1 MQNEDYITDKYDN
14 EYFSSEFASL
24 SEEEK
29 KQRRETKSKIKE
41 LKHYLRGAWYYQ
53 KKKDFLSEKILML
66 RSKAEKITTT
76 FSDVPTFGGFE
87 DHRQAVIAEMV
98 DTQKKYENIRKECAD
113 RLQEIEFFIGLLDDY
128 QEKLVLQYRY
138 IYYENWQDIAIAL
151 NYHERAIFKVHGRAL
166 LHLLEIHQK
175 MLENGK
181 GLF

>member
-1 MQNEDYITDKYDN
+1 MQNEDYINDYDPDYDPI
-14 EYFSSEFASL
+14 ESAKIA
-24 SEEEK
+24 EEERK
-29 KQRRETKSKIKE
+29 KSIKIKGKIKE

-76 FSDVPTFGGFE
+76 FSDAPTFGGFE

-98 DTQKKYENIRKECAD
+98 DTQKKYENIRKECAN
-113 RLQEIEFFIGLLDDY
+113 RLNDIEFFIGLLDDY

-166 LHLLEIHQK
+166 LHLLEIHNK

>member
-14 EYFSSEFASL
+14 EYFGNEFEPL

-29 KQRRETKSKIKE
+29 KQRRETRGKIKE

-87 DHRQAVIAEMV
+87 DHRQAIIAEMV
-98 DTQKKYENIRKECAD
+98 DTQKKYENIRKECAN

-175 MLENGK
+175 MLESS
-181 GLF
+181 L

>member
-1 MQNEDYITDKYDN
+1 MQNEDYIVDREDDYDPI
-14 EYFSSEFASL
+14 EAAKIA
-24 SEEEK
+24 EEERK
-29 KQRRETKSKIKE
+29 KSIKIKGKIKE

-98 DTQKKYENIRKECAD
+98 DNQKKYENIRKECAN

-175 MLENGK
+175 MIENGK

>member
-1 MQNEDYITDKYDN
+1 MPK
-14 EYFSSEFASL
+14 
-24 SEEEK
+24 EK
-29 KQRRETKSKIKE
+29 KSTDR
-41 LKHYLRGAWYYQ
+41 LKHYLRGAWYWQ

-76 FSDVPTFGGFE
+76 FSDTPSFGGFD

-98 DTQKKYENIRKECAD
+98 DTEKKYETAMKECAD
-113 RLQEIEFFIGLLDDY
+113 RLQEIEFFISLLHDY

-175 MLENGK
+175 MIENGR